1 MPMAARILVC
11 LGLLLLSAA
20 TVSGQESVQAAQ
32 ALYASASYDEAL
44 VVLGRLEQAGP
55 SPSELRAIYQQRAL
69 CLLALGR
76 PAEAEQAIVAVVK
89 ADPMFRP
96 DAASA
101 SPRVRAAFR
110 EVRTRLLPDLVARE
124 YVEARRLYDNKSWPE
139 AAAAFERGLSL
150 AADADLTDDR
160 KAALEDKR
168 LLADGFAK
176 LAHAAAAPP
185 PPAPEPEP
193 EAPAPPPA
201 PVVDYDAIF
210 DGSSAGV
217 VAPVTLRQDIP
228 RWSHPSLS
236 VPKAA
241 GTLEVIISPEGVIER
256 ATLTQPVTPFYDRQL
271 LDSTKNW
278 RYRPASLDGRAVRF
292 RKLIRISF
300 Q

>member
-1 MPMAARILVC
+1 MTMAARILVC
-11 LGLLLLSAA
+11 LALLLLSAV

-32 ALYASASYDEAL
+32 ALYSSASYDEAL

-55 SPSELRAIYQQRAL
+55 SPSELRVINQQRAL

-76 PAEAEQAIVAVVK
+76 PVEAEQAIAAVVK
-89 ADPMFRP
+89 ADPLFRP
-96 DAASA
+96 DATSA
-101 SPRVRAAFR
+101 SPRVRTAFR
-110 EVRTRLLPDLVARE
+110 EVRTKLLPDLVARE
-124 YVEARRLYDNKSWPE
+124 YVEARRLYDDKSWPE
-139 AAAAFERGLSL
+139 AAAAFERVVLL
-150 AADADLTDDR
+150 AVDADLTADQ
-160 KAALEDKR
+160 KAALDDKR

-176 LAHAAAAPP
+176 LAHAAATPPPP
-185 PPAPEPEP
+185 PPAPAPEP
-193 EAPAPPPA
+193 AAPPV
-201 PVVDYDAIF
+201 PVVDYDAVF

-228 RWSHPSLS
+228 QWSHPSLP

-241 GTLEVIISPEGVIER
+241 GTLEVIISSEGVIER
-256 ATLTQPVTPFYDRQL
+256 ATLMQPITPFYDRQL
-271 LDSTKNW
+271 LESTRNW

>member
-1 MPMAARILVC
+1 MTMAARILVC
-11 LGLLLLSAA
+11 LALLLLSAV

-44 VVLGRLEQAGP
+44 VVLERLEQAGP
-55 SPSELRAIYQQRAL
+55 SPSELRVINQQRAL

-76 PAEAEQAIVAVVK
+76 PAEAEQAIAAVVK
-89 ADPMFRP
+89 ADPLFRP
-96 DAASA
+96 DATSA
-101 SPRVRAAFR
+101 SPRVRTAFR
-110 EVRTRLLPDLVARE
+110 EVRTKLLPDLVARE
-124 YVEARRLYDNKSWPE
+124 YVEARRLYDDKSWPE
-139 AAAAFERGLSL
+139 AAAAFERVVLL
-150 AADADLTDDR
+150 AVDADLTADQ
-160 KAALEDKR
+160 KAALDDKR

-185 PPAPEPEP
+185 PPPPAPAPEP
-193 EAPAPPPA
+193 EAPPV
-201 PVVDYDAIF
+201 PVVDYDAVF

-228 RWSHPSLS
+228 RWSHPSLP

-241 GTLEVIISPEGVIER
+241 GTLDVIISSEGVIER
-256 ATLTQPVTPFYDRQL
+256 ATLAQPITPFYDRQL
-271 LDSTKNW
+271 LESTRNW

>member
-1 MPMAARILVC
+1 MAMRVLVC
-11 LGLLLLSAA
+11 LALLLLSAV

-44 VVLGRLEQAGP
+44 VVLDRLEQARP
-55 SPSELRAIYQQRAL
+55 SPSELRVINQQRAL

-76 PAEAEQAIVAVVK
+76 PAEAEQAIAAVVK
-89 ADPMFRP
+89 ADPLFRP
-96 DAASA
+96 DATSA
-101 SPRVRAAFR
+101 SPRVRTAFR
-110 EVRTRLLPDLVARE
+110 EVRTKLLPDLVARE
-124 YVEARRLYDNKSWPE
+124 YVEARRLYDDKAWPE
-139 AAAAFERGLSL
+139 AASAFERVLSL
-150 AADADLTDDR
+150 AADADLTDEQ

-168 LLADGFAK
+168 LLADGFAR
-176 LAHAAAAPP
+176 LAHAAATP
-185 PPAPEPEP
+185 PPAPEPAP
-193 EAPAPPPA
+193 EAPAPPSA
-201 PVVDYDAIF
+201 PVVDYDAVF

-228 RWSHPSLS
+228 RWSHPSLP

-241 GTLEVIISPEGVIER
+241 GTLDVIISPEGVIER

-278 RYRPASLDGRAVRF
+278 RYRPATLDGRPVRF
-292 RKLIRISF
+292 RKLIRIAF

>member
-1 MPMAARILVC
+1 MTMAARVLVC
-11 LGLLLLSAA
+11 LALLLLSAVR
-20 TVSGQESVQAAQ
+20 VSGQESVQAAQ

-44 VVLGRLEQAGP
+44 VVLERLEQAGP
-55 SPSELRAIYQQRAL
+55 SASERRVINQQRAL

-76 PAEAEQAIVAVVK
+76 PAEAEQAIAAVVK
-89 ADPMFRP
+89 ADPLFRP
-96 DAASA
+96 DATSA
-101 SPRVRAAFR
+101 SPRVRTAFR

-124 YVEARRLYDNKSWPE
+124 YVEARRLYDDKSWPE
-139 AAAAFERGLSL
+139 AAAAFERVL
-150 AADADLTDDR
+150 ALAVDADLTPEQ

-185 PPAPEPEP
+185 PPAPEPAP

-201 PVVDYDAIF
+201 PAIDYGAVF
-210 DGSSAGV
+210 DGGSAGV

-228 RWSHPSLS
+228 RWSHPSLP
-236 VPKAA
+236 VPKGT
-241 GTLEVIISPEGVIER
+241 GTLDVIISADGVIER
-256 ATLTQPVTPFYDRQL
+256 ATLTQPITPFYDRQL
-271 LDSTKNW
+271 LDATKNW
-278 RYRPASLDGRAVRF
+278 RYRPASMDGRAVRF